1 MLPQLLGARSLA
13 PFVGAGSHPLYL
25 DYLKAYLP
33 SSEFLTLQILVWLLQ
48 AHRQV
53 RIERLASSFP
63 YPIKCESRRKKI
75 KRFLILPRLSLP
87 LLWFPLIKKIIKTQF
102 PKGDRLIITVD
113 RTQWK
118 SNNISMVSVIWNKRA
133 LPIYWLLLSKKGSSN
148 FYEQMAT
155 IRPVLRLLKE
165 YDLVVIGDREYR
177 STALA
182 IWLTKKKISFVLRL
196 NKNTLIKPRY
206 QKYQSLNTLDIKP
219 GERALYSKVKIT
231 KSLRKERFNVVV
243 YWRRKYQNKQLPHPW
258 YLLTNL
264 ENKEEVIK
272 IFAARGGIEAMF
284 RDCKSGGY
292 NLEGSQA
299 NQQRLTNLILLIAIA
314 YTASCL
320 VGLKIRNTGYAEYI
334 NRLNIEGKNR
344 PRHSYFWTGL
354 YGTTW
359 VLSMDICW
367 EWVEKLMKTAIN
379 KLPFYL
385 KGLKAMKL
393 IQSII

>member
-1 MLPQLLGARSLA
+1 MFPQ
-13 PFVGAGSHPLYL
+13 FYL
-25 DYLKAYLP
+25 DYLKTYLP
-33 SSEFLTLQILVWLLQ
+33 SSELLTLQILVWLIQ
-48 AHRQV
+48 VHRQV

-75 KRFLILPRLSLP
+75 QRFLISSNLSLS
-87 LLWFPLIKKIIKTQF
+87 LLWFPLIKKIISTQF
-102 PKGDRLIITVD
+102 KKDERLIITID

-118 SNNISMVSVIWNKRA
+118 NNNISMISVIWKNRA

-165 YDLVVIGDREYR
+165 HKLVIIGDREYR
-177 STALA
+177 SIALA
-182 IWLTKKKISFVLRL
+182 LWLRKKKIDFVLRL

-206 QKYQSLNTLDIKP
+206 KEYKSLDSLNIKL
-219 GERALYSKVKIT
+219 GDKILYNDVLVTENSQKN
-231 KSLRKERFNVVV
+231 RFNIVV
-243 YWRRKYQNKQLPHPW
+243 YWRRKYKNKQLSNPW

-264 ENKEEVIK
+264 KNKEEVIK

-320 VGLKIRNTGYAEYI
+320 VGLKMRNTGCQEYI
-334 NRLNIEGKNR
+334 NRLKIERKNR

-367 EWVEKLMKTAIN
+367 QWVEKLMKTALN
-379 KLPFYL
+379 KLPFYQR
-385 KGLKAMKL
+385 GLRAMKH
-393 IQSII
+393 IQCIV

>member
-1 MLPQLLGARSLA
+1 MLPQ
-13 PFVGAGSHPLYL
+13 FYL
-25 DYLKAYLP
+25 DYLKTYLP
-33 SSEFLTLQILVWLLQ
+33 SSEFLILQILVWLLQ
-48 AHRQV
+48 VHRQV

-75 KRFLILPRLSLP
+75 QRFLILPRLSLP
-87 LLWFPLIKKIIKTQF
+87 LLWFPLIKKIIKSQF
-102 PKGDRLIITVD
+102 KKGDRLIITID

-118 SNNISMVSVIWNKRA
+118 ANNISMVSVIWNKRA

-148 FYEQMAT
+148 FYEQVAT

-165 YDLVVIGDREYR
+165 YKLVVIGDREYR
-177 STALA
+177 STAFAL
-182 IWLTKKKISFVLRL
+182 WLTKKKLYFVLRL

-206 QKYQSLNTLDIKP
+206 KQYQSLESLDIKP
-219 GERALYSKVKIT
+219 GNRVLYNKVLVT
-231 KSLRKERFNVVV
+231 KENKKDRFNVVV
-243 YWRRKYQNKQLPHPW
+243 YWRRKYKNKQLPHPW

-299 NQQRLTNLILLIAIA
+299 NNQRLTNLILLIAIA
-314 YTASCL
+314 YTVSCL
-320 VGLKIRNTGYAEYI
+320 VGLKIRNTGLTEYV
-334 NRLNIEGKNR
+334 NRLKLEGKNR

-359 VLSMDICW
+359 ILSMDICW
-367 EWVEKLMKTAIN
+367 EWVEKLMLTTLN
-379 KLPFYL
+379 KLPFYR
-385 KGLKAMKL
+385 KGLTAMKR
-393 IQSII
+393 IQGIV

>member
-1 MLPQLLGARSLA
+1 MLPQ
-13 PFVGAGSHPLYL
+13 FYL
-25 DYLKAYLP
+25 DYLKTYLP

-75 KRFLILPRLSLP
+75 QRFLIIPRLSLP
-87 LLWFPLIKKIIKTQF
+87 LLWFPLIKKIINSQF
-102 PKGDRLIITVD
+102 KKGDRIIITID

-118 SNNISMVSVIWNKRA
+118 TNNISMVSVIWKKRA

-148 FYEQMAT
+148 FYEQVAT

-165 YDLVVIGDREYR
+165 YNLVVIGDREYR

-182 IWLTKKKISFVLRL
+182 LWLTKKKISFVLRL

-206 QKYQSLNTLDIKP
+206 QKYQSLNSLDIKP
-219 GERALYSKVKIT
+219 GDRVSYNQVLVTEEQKKD
-231 KSLRKERFNVVV
+231 RFNVVV
-243 YWRRKYQNKQLPHPW
+243 YWRRKYKNKQLSTPW

-272 IFAARGGIEAMF
+272 IFSSRGGIEAMF

-292 NLEGSQA
+292 NLESSQA
-299 NQQRLTNLILLIAIA
+299 NTQRLTNLILLIAIA

-320 VGLKIRNTGYAEYI
+320 TGLKIKNTGSAEYI
-334 NRLNIEGKNR
+334 NRLKIEGKNR

-359 VLSMDICW
+359 ILSMDICW
-367 EWVEKLMKTAIN
+367 GWVEKLMLTALN
-379 KLPFYL
+379 KLPFYQ
-385 KGLKAMKL
+385 KGLRAIKQ
-393 IQSII
+393 IQSIV

>member
-1 MLPQLLGARSLA
+1 MLPQ
-13 PFVGAGSHPLYL
+13 FYL
-25 DYLKAYLP
+25 DYLKTYLP
-33 SSEFLTLQILVWLLQ
+33 NSELLTLQILVWLLQ

-75 KRFLILPRLSLP
+75 QRFLVLSRLSLP
-87 LLWFPLIKKIIKTQF
+87 LLWFPLIKKIIATQF
-102 PKGDRLIITVD
+102 QTSDRLIITID

-118 SNNISMVSVIWNKRA
+118 TNNISMVSVIWRKRA
-133 LPIYWLLLSKKGSSN
+133 LPIYWLLLPKKGSSN

-155 IRPVLRLLKE
+155 IRPVLRLLKQ
-165 YDLVVIGDREYR
+165 YNLVVIGDREYR

-182 IWLTKKKISFVLRL
+182 LWLIKKKIDFVLRL
-196 NKNTLIKPRY
+196 NKNTKIKSRY
-206 QKYQSLNTLDIKP
+206 QKYQSLDSLIIKP
-219 GERALYSKVKIT
+219 GDRVKYDSVLVT
-231 KSLRKERFNVVV
+231 ENNQKDRFNVVI
-243 YWRRKYQNKQLPHPW
+243 YWRRKYKNKQLLSPW

-272 IFAARGGIEAMF
+272 IFSSRGGIEAMF

-292 NLEGSQA
+292 NLEGSQGS
-299 NQQRLTNLILLIAIA
+299 QQRLTNLILLIAFA

-320 VGLKIRNTGYAEYI
+320 KGLKIRKTGYQEYI
-334 NRLNIEGKNR
+334 NRLKIETQNR

-359 VLSMDICW
+359 ILSLDICW
-367 EWVEKLMKTAIN
+367 EWVEKLMKTALN
-379 KLPFYL
+379 KQPFYL
-385 KGLKAMKL
+385 QGLKAMKL
-393 IQSII
+393 IQNLV

>member
-1 MLPQLLGARSLA
+1 MLPE
-13 PFVGAGSHPLYL
+13 FYIE
-25 DYLKAYLP
+25 YLKTYLP

-48 AHRQV
+48 VHRQV

-75 KRFLILPRLSLP
+75 QRFLRSSNLSLS
-87 LLWFPLIKKIIKTQF
+87 LLWFPLIKKIISTQCNT
-102 PKGDRLIITVD
+102 GDRLIITID

-118 SNNISMVSVIWNKRA
+118 NNNISMASVIWNKRA
-133 LPIYWLLLSKKGSSN
+133 LPIYWLLLAKKGSSN
-148 FYEQMAT
+148 FYEQVAT

-165 YDLVVIGDREYR
+165 YKLVVIGDREYR

-182 IWLTKKKISFVLRL
+182 LWLTKKKIDFVLRL
-196 NKNTLIKPRY
+196 NKNTKIKARY
-206 QKYQSLNTLDIKP
+206 QKYQSLNSLEIKP
-219 GERALYSKVKIT
+219 GDKVKYGGVLVT
-231 KSLRKERFNVVV
+231 ENNQKTRFNVVV
-243 YWRRKYQNKQLPHPW
+243 YWRRKYKNKQLPTPW

-264 ENKEEVIK
+264 ENKDEVIK
-272 IFAARGGIEAMF
+272 IFASRSGIEAMF

-299 NQQRLTNLILLIAIA
+299 NPQRLTNLVLLIAIA
-314 YTASCL
+314 DTASCL
-320 VGLKIRNTGYAEYI
+320 VGLKIRHTRLTEYI
-334 NRLNIEGKNR
+334 NRLKIEGTNL

-359 VLSMDICW
+359 ILSMDICW
-367 EWVEKLMKTAIN
+367 SWVEKLMITAIN

-393 IQSII
+393 IQSIV

>member
-1 MLPQLLGARSLA
+1 MLPE
-13 PFVGAGSHPLYL
+13 FYIE
-25 DYLKAYLP
+25 YLKTYLP

-48 AHRQV
+48 VHRQV

-75 KRFLILPRLSLP
+75 QRFLISSNLSLS
-87 LLWFPLIKKIIKTQF
+87 LLWFPLIKKIISTQF
-102 PKGDRLIITVD
+102 KHGDRLIITID

-118 SNNISMVSVIWNKRA
+118 DNNISMVSVIWNKRA
-133 LPIYWLLLSKKGSSN
+133 LPIYWLLLAKKGSSN
-148 FYEQMAT
+148 FYEQVAT
-155 IRPVLRLLKE
+155 IRPILKLLKD
-165 YDLVVIGDREYR
+165 YKLVVIGDREYR

-182 IWLTKKKISFVLRL
+182 LWLTKKKIDFILRL

-206 QKYQSLNTLDIKP
+206 KKYQSLDSLDIKP
-219 GERALYSKVKIT
+219 GQKAIYQEVLVTEENKKN
-231 KSLRKERFNVVV
+231 RFNVVV
-243 YWRRKYQNKQLPHPW
+243 YWRRKYKNKQLPNPW
-258 YLLTNL
+258 YLLTNI

-272 IFAARGGIEAMF
+272 IFASRGGIEAMF

-299 NQQRLTNLILLIAIA
+299 NPQRLTNLILLIAIA

-320 VGLKIRNTGYAEYI
+320 VGLKIRNTGHTEYI
-334 NRLNIEGKNR
+334 NRLKLEGKTR

-359 VLSMDICW
+359 ILSMDICW
-367 EWVEKLMKTAIN
+367 EWVEKLMRTAIN
-379 KLPFYL
+379 KLPFYQR
-385 KGLKAMKL
+385 GLRAMKH
-393 IQSII
+393 IQSIV

>member
-1 MLPQLLGARSLA
+1 MLPQ
-13 PFVGAGSHPLYL
+13 FYL
-25 DYLKAYLP
+25 DYLKTYLP
-33 SSEFLTLQILVWLLQ
+33 SSKLLTLQILVWLLQ
-48 AHRQV
+48 THRQV

-75 KRFLILPRLSLP
+75 QRFLTLPKLSLP
-87 LLWFPLIKKIIKTQF
+87 LLWFPLIKKIISTQYK
-102 PKGDRLIITVD
+102 KGDRLIITID

-118 SNNISMVSVIWNKRA
+118 TNNISMVSVIWKKRA

-148 FYEQMAT
+148 FYEQVAT
-155 IRPVLRLLKE
+155 IRPVLRLLRG
-165 YDLVVIGDREYR
+165 YNLVVIGDREYR

-182 IWLTKKKISFVLRL
+182 LWLTKKKIDFVLRL
-196 NKNTLIKPRY
+196 NKNTKIKSRY
-206 QKYQSLNTLDIKP
+206 KKYQSLESLDIKP
-219 GERALYSKVKIT
+219 GDKVLYDGVLVTENNQKN
-231 KSLRKERFNVVV
+231 RFNVVV
-243 YWRRKYQNKQLPHPW
+243 YWRRKYNNKQLPNPW

-264 ENKEEVIK
+264 ENKEEIIK

-292 NLEGSQA
+292 NLEDSQA
-299 NQQRLTNLILLIAIA
+299 NAQRLTNLILLIAIA

-320 VGLKIRNTGYAEYI
+320 VGLKMRNTGYQEYI
-334 NRLNIEGKNR
+334 NRLKLEGKNR

-359 VLSMDICW
+359 ILSMDICW
-367 EWVEKLMKTAIN
+367 EWVEKLMRITIN

-385 KGLKAMKL
+385 QGLNAMKC
-393 IQSII
+393 IQNIV

>member
-1 MLPQLLGARSLA
+1 MLPR
-13 PFVGAGSHPLYL
+13 FYL
-25 DYLKAYLP
+25 DYLQTYFP
-33 SSEFLTLQILVWLLQ
+33 DSELLTLQILVWLLQ

-75 KRFLILPRLSLP
+75 QRFLILPRLSLP
-87 LLWFPLIKKIIKTQF
+87 LLWFPLIKKIIATQF
-102 PKGDRLIITVD
+102 KKGDRLIITVD

-118 SNNISMVSVIWNKRA
+118 NNNISMASVIWKKRA
-133 LPIYWLLLSKKGSSN
+133 LPLYWLLLSKKGSSN
-148 FYEQMAT
+148 FYEQVAT
-155 IRPVLRLLKE
+155 IRPILRLLKE

-182 IWLTKKKISFVLRL
+182 LWLSKKKIDFVLRL
-196 NKNTLIKPRY
+196 NKNTKIKPRY
-206 QKYQSLNTLDIKP
+206 KKYQSLNSLDVKP
-219 GERALYSKVKIT
+219 GSKAIYQEVLVT
-231 KSLRKERFNVVV
+231 EGNQKERFNVVV
-243 YWRRKYQNKQLPHPW
+243 YWRRKYKNKQLPAPW

-264 ENKEEVIK
+264 ENKEEIIK
-272 IFAARGGIEAMF
+272 IFASRGGIEAMF

-292 NLEGSQA
+292 NLEASQA
-299 NQQRLTNLILLIAIA
+299 NAQRLTNLILLIAIA

-320 VGLKIRNTGYAEYI
+320 KGLKIKNTGLTEYI
-334 NRLNIEGKNR
+334 NRLKLERTNR

-367 EWVEKLMKTAIN
+367 DWVENLMRTAIN
-379 KLPFYL
+379 KLLFYL
-385 KGLKAMKL
+385 RGLQAMKL
-393 IQSII
+393 VV